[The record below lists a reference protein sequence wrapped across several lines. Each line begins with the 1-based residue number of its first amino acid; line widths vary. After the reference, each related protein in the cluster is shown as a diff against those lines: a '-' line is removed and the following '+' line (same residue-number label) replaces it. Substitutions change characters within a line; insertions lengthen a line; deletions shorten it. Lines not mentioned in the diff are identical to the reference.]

1 MRAIFMIRK
10 TPMFE
15 SLLRETA
22 RWHLGGALLI
32 AALLVGGCAQTAAPG
47 EGETLLRA
55 RGQEPSWSLQIT
67 GDQLQW
73 QAGDQTFT
81 AQMRPAPSASGMR
94 LAGMH
99 ESQIIEVWTK
109 ARVCRDSMSGM
120 PHPYEVLVRLDERR
134 YAGCG
139 GEPAALLQGEWQVSA
154 LAGGLPMGAQLTLQF
169 DARGRVSGRAGCN
182 RYTSGYTLSGEGLRI
197 APGAATR
204 MACAP
209 EFMDVEGRYLRQL
222 AAVQRF
228 DIGEDGTLQL
238 IGAQDQRIVA
248 RRP

>member
-1 MRAIFMIRK
+1 MPKQAVHGTR
-10 TPMFE
+10 
-15 SLLRETA
+15 L
-22 RWHLGGALLI
+22 HLGCAWLVATLLGA
-32 AALLVGGCAQTAAPG
+32 CAQIPAPPAAAG
-47 EGETLLRA
+47 AEGDAPLRA
-55 RGQEPSWSLQIT
+55 RGQEPSWSLQLT
-67 GDQLQW
+67 ADQLQW

-81 AQMRPAPSASGMR
+81 AQMRPQPSASGMR

-99 ESQIIEVWTK
+99 EGKIIEVWTK

-139 GEPAALLQGEWQVSA
+139 GEPATLLQGEWQISA
-154 LAGGLPMGAQLTLQF
+154 LAGGLPPGAQLTLQF

-182 RYTSGYTLSGEGLRI
+182 RYTSSSTLSGEGLRI
-197 APGAATR
+197 APGATTR

-209 EFMDVEGRYLRQL
+209 ALMDVESRYLRQL
-222 AAVQRF
+222 EAVQRF
-228 DIGEDGTLQL
+228 DIGDDGTLQL
-238 IGAQDQRIVA
+238 IGAQGQRIVA

>member
-1 MRAIFMIRK
+1 MHQQAVHG
-10 TPMFE
+10 T
-15 SLLRETA
+15 
-22 RWHLGGALLI
+22 RWRLGGALFI
-32 AALLVGGCAQTAAPG
+32 AILLGACAQIAPPPVAPG
-47 EGETLLRA
+47 EGDAPLRA
-55 RGQEPSWSLQIT
+55 RGQEPSWSLVLT
-67 GDQLQW
+67 GEQLQW
-73 QAGDQTFT
+73 QAGEQTFS
-81 AQMRPAPSASGMR
+81 AQMRPAPSAGGMR

-99 ESQIIEVWTK
+99 EGQIIEVWTR

-139 GEPAALLQGEWQVSA
+139 GEPAALLQGEWQISA
-154 LAGGLPMGAQLTLQF
+154 LSGGLPAGAQLTLQF

-182 RYTSGYTLSGEGLRI
+182 RYNSSYTLSGEGLRI

-204 MACAP
+204 MACESAL
-209 EFMDVEGRYLRQL
+209 MDVEGRYLRQL